1 MDISLGM
8 RAGRFTVVGVVRLV
22 VELGLN
28 AGTEMVDADV
38 ERLFV
43 RLVFN
48 VSKDAG
54 DAVVVGEIGLLSPK
68 LELIALL
75 IPAEVEGVVRDTT
88 TSTNDD
94 VRKQTS
100 QRISITSTLCPSC

>member
-8 RAGRFTVVGVVRLV
+8 RAGRSAVVGVVRLV
-22 VELGLN
+22 AGLGFN
-28 AGTEMVDADV
+28 AGTEMVDANV

-43 RLVFN
+43 RLGFN
-48 VSKDAG
+48 VSKVAE
-54 DAVVVGEIGLLSPK
+54 DAVVMGEIGLLSPK

>member
-8 RAGRFTVVGVVRLV
+8 RAGRSAVVGVVRLV

-38 ERLFV
+38 GRLFV
-43 RLVFN
+43 RLGFN
-48 VSKDAG
+48 VSKEAD
-54 DAVVVGEIGLLSPK
+54 DAVVVGEIGLLSPT

-100 QRISITSTLCPSC
+100 QRISITSTLCR

>member
-8 RAGRFTVVGVVRLV
+8 RAGRSAVVGVERLV
-22 VELGLN
+22 VGLGLN
-28 AGTEMVDADV
+28 AGTGMVDADV

-43 RLVFN
+43 GLGFN
-48 VSKDAG
+48 VSKDAE
-54 DAVVVGEIGLLSPK
+54 DAVVVGEIGLLSPD

-75 IPAEVEGVVRDTT
+75 IPADVEGVVRDTT
-88 TSTNDD
+88 TSTNED

-100 QRISITSTLCPSC
+100 RRISITSSLCPSC